1 MHGKMVEKGLE
12 EEYDNGYAKA
22 NNKYINDFD
31 KNKESSYLN
40 YQDVNNLFGWP
51 MLQELPVNGFK
62 QFEELLD
69 LMKASQKILMKKGK
83 KDIFLKFKFNMQ
95 KTYVMFKTIYFFYL
109 NE

>member
-51 MLQELPVNGFK
+51 MLQELRVNGFK
-62 QFEELLD
+62 WFEELLD
-69 LMKASQKILMKKGK
+69 LMKAS
-83 KDIFLKFKFNMQ
+83 
-95 KTYVMFKTIYFFYL
+95 
-109 NE
+109 

>member
-40 YQDVNNLFGWP
+40 YQDVNNLFG
-51 MLQELPVNGFK
+51 
-62 QFEELLD
+62 
-69 LMKASQKILMKKGK
+69 
-83 KDIFLKFKFNMQ
+83 
-95 KTYVMFKTIYFFYL
+95 
-109 NE
+109 